1 MTTTPSVDD
10 VIRIVTLSDPIVRNL
25 QITQCYY
32 ELSAAFGART
42 GPIANWCTF
51 ATWASKQAGQT
62 IRRED
67 FRRSM
72 ETLLNT
78 NTQTEALIVAIAQA
92 AKQLGSNLP
101 MDKIRK
107 SILGLLITTSVGRA
121 SDAVSRGNRKVFE
134 EIGLEF
140 ARFNATCLSDKT
152 FDAANLERF
161 CQTLRPGPPP
171 DGQQLLQQAFTRYY
185 QAFFEEDP
193 KKRAELQLL
202 ANLEIGFHEQ
212 TRLQPEIAESLD
224 MVSIDPEDF
233 RSRLITMLF
242 PTFTGLFARMKLLF
256 NGFLG
261 QPSPLEKAIE
271 RLLSIARQQ
280 IRSVITLH
288 LMTLGL
294 PNNLRLRLSQDLAAT
309 FPDSLRELSNQDLLG
324 LLKQIDPTSN
334 SLRDSG
340 ATDWANLPERLH
352 FIADL
357 FRCYQE
363 TPALVGAPFTQE
375 QVKLMKAGRVPSGQ
389 L

>member
-1 MTTTPSVDD
+1 MTTAPSVDD
-10 VIRIVTLSDPIVRNL
+10 VTRIVAVTDPVVRNL
-25 QITQCYY
+25 QITQCYH
-32 ELSAAFGART
+32 ELSTAFGTRT
-42 GPIANWCTF
+42 GPVANWCTF

-67 FRRSM
+67 FRRSL
-72 ETLLNT
+72 EALLKV
-78 NTQTEALIVAIAQA
+78 NTQTEPLIVAIAQA
-92 AKQLGSNLP
+92 AKQLGSTLP
-101 MDKIRK
+101 LDKIRN
-107 SILGLLITTSVGRA
+107 SIWGLLITTSVNRA

-140 ARFNATCLSDKT
+140 ARFSATCLQDKA
-152 FDAANLERF
+152 FDAATLERF

-171 DGQQLLQQAFTRYY
+171 DGQQLLRQAFTRYY

-224 MVSIDPEDF
+224 MVRIDPDDF
-233 RSRLITMLF
+233 RSRLITWLF
-242 PTFTGLFARMKLLF
+242 PTLTGFFARMKLLF

-271 RLLSIARQQ
+271 RLLAIARQE
-280 IRSVITLH
+280 IRSVVTLH
-288 LMTLGL
+288 LMTLGF
-294 PNNLRLRLSQDLAAT
+294 PNDLRLRLSQDLAAT
-309 FPDSLRELSNQDLLG
+309 FPASLRELSNQDLLT
-324 LLKQIDPTSN
+324 LLTQIDPTLN
-334 SLRDSG
+334 SLRDSS

-357 FRCYQE
+357 FRCFQE
-363 TPALVGAPFTQE
+363 APDLVGAPFSVE
-375 QVKLMKAGRVPSGQ
+375 QVRAMKSGRIPAGR